1 MQKINYLLFTKTG
14 VGFFF
19 PLQILDFQFAKKN
32 WSGGAHRQSHVC
44 EECNLKIW
52 FLVPG
57 LLCSW
62 DLLCLPQLIR
72 ALLGLPAT
80 LIPLLLTLSF
90 VSGGLWTGTNQS
102 CHVLQSPG
110 LAWSA
115 EISELCLVQTFITGR
130 KHVGWKFGCLFF
142 ASFPSLKH

>member
-1 MQKINYLLFTKTG
+1 M
-14 VGFFF
+14 
-19 PLQILDFQFAKKN
+19 
-32 WSGGAHRQSHVC
+32 
-44 EECNLKIW
+44 IW

-115 EISELCLVQTFITGR
+115 EIFELCLVQPFITGR
-130 KHVGWKFGCLFF
+130 RGAG
-142 ASFPSLKH
+142 

>member
-1 MQKINYLLFTKTG
+1 MQKINYLLFTKTF
-14 VGFFF
+14 FFF
-19 PLQILDFQFAKKN
+19 PLQVLDFQFAEKTE
-32 WSGGAHRQSHVC
+32 GDHRQSHVC

-57 LLCSW
+57 LLCPW

-80 LIPLLLTLSF
+80 LIPFLLTLPF

-102 CHVLQSPG
+102 CHVLPSPA

-115 EISELCLVQTFITGR
+115 EISELCLVQPFITGR
-130 KHVGWKFGCLFF
+130 KMCRVEIGMPFLPLSP
-142 ASFPSLKH
+142 ASSTDVER